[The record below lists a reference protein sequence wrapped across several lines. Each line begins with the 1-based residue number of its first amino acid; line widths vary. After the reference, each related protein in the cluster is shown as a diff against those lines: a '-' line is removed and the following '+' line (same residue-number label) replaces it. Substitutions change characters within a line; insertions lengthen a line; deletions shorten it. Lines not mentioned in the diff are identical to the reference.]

1 MKVKYD
7 SVNHII
13 KIVIEDNG
21 FERHY
26 TISDEGLISDIVED
40 GEVVNTK
47 SWEHDDL
54 LTNPLSGGSSD
65 VF

>member
-7 SVNHII
+7 SVNHVI
-13 KIVIEDNG
+13 KIIIEDNG

-26 TISDEGLISDIVED
+26 TFSDEGLIADIVED
-40 GEVVNTK
+40 GEVVKTK

-54 LTNPLSGGSSD
+54 LEAPIG
-65 VF
+65 